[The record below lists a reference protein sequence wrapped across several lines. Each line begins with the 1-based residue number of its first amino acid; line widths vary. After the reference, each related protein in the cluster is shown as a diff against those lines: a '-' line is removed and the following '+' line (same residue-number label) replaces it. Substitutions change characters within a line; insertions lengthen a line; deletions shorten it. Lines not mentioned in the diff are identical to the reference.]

1 MNAYEREI
9 GDAALRSFGRVGN
22 ILKAVE
28 ELAELQRA
36 LCRHLAAPTDEA
48 TLANVHEEMADVQI
62 MLNRLLTL
70 FDAAEVADWKES
82 KLERLA
88 RMVGVEIGEEGEEG
102 AAHPEDPVD

>member
-9 GDAALRSFGRVGN
+9 CDAALRSFGRVGN

-48 TLANVHEEMADVQI
+48 TLANVHEELADVQI

-70 FDAAEVADWKES
+70 FDAAEVADWKDS
-82 KLERLA
+82 KLDRVA
-88 RMVGVEIGEEGEEG
+88 RTLGISVEGGEG
-102 AAHPEDPVD
+102 

>member
-1 MNAYEREI
+1 MNAYECEI
-9 GDAALRSFGRVGN
+9 CDAAVRTFGRVGN

-48 TLANVHEEMADVQI
+48 TLANVHEELADIQI

-70 FDAAEVADWKES
+70 FDAAEVADWKDS
-82 KLERLA
+82 KLDRIARL
-88 RMVGVEIGEEGEEG
+88 VGVEVKERAEE
-102 AAHPEDPVD
+102 